1 MADRSA
7 HLTYDEL
14 DDPTRLREDGAA
26 AGRALKLD
34 RIARAAAL
42 GAPSLEY
49 DAYPREVPKREIEV
63 GEAAARLASA
73 LYLD

>member
-1 MADRSA
+1 MTDRSA

-14 DDPTRLREDGAA
+14 DTPTHLREDGAA
-26 AGRALKLD
+26 AGRELKLD
-34 RIARAAAL
+34 RIATAAAA

-49 DAYPREVPKREIEV
+49 DAYPREVPKREIEI
-63 GEAAARLASA
+63 GEAAARLANA